1 MQIKQLTQLKRPI
14 MVNAQTNI
22 SPGFRQQSPSS
33 ISQGSQSIEQDTG
46 KFQRP
51 SLMNIDDYEYNENEE
66 PPSLEQYVQQTI
78 NKNDSKDMPQNVD
91 SNSSR
96 SETLQP
102 LTNPRRLPVQTLIP
116 QRKVLKH
123 INK

>member
-1 MQIKQLTQLKRPI
+1 
-14 MVNAQTNI
+14 
-22 SPGFRQQSPSS
+22 
-33 ISQGSQSIEQDTG
+33 
-46 KFQRP
+46 
-51 SLMNIDDYEYNENEE
+51 MNIDDYEYNENEE

-78 NKNDSKDMPQNVD
+78 NKNDNKDMPQNVD

-102 LTNPRRLPVQTLIP
+102 LTNPRRLPVMP

-123 INK
+123 FNK